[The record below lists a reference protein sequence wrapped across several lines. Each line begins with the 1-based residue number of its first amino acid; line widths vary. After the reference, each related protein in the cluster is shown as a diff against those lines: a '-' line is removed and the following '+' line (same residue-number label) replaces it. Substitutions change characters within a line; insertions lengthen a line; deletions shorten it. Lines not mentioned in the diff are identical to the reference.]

1 MTEDEVLEIVR
12 RVAAEEG
19 WPYSEP
25 VLVTRRRPWL
35 RRTGGTWEIFTN
47 RNFMGGNIRIV
58 VDDDT
63 GEIVN
68 KGFIPR

>member
-1 MTEDEVLEIVR
+1 MTREEVLGLVR

-25 VLVTRRRPWL
+25 VLVTRKRPWF
-35 RRTGGTWEIFTN
+35 RNSGGTWEVFTN
-47 RNFMGGNIRIV
+47 RNFIGGNIRMV
-58 VDDDT
+58 VDDGT
-63 GEIVN
+63 GKILS